1 MNRAPVRPAFSPKF
15 SGEEHCSSN
24 RFQREQIGYHSHLRI
39 PRCFSQARVYYMRV
53 LSSLSESEI
62 KNVLKI
68 RNGDPILPNE
78 PAGGLDDYNP
88 IRSIGCNFQSERPC
102 SWPTSDTW
110 KGSTGRGRC
119 ISRLHE
125 RYTLNADSVSDLSS
139 RERFFHCIYRA

>member
-1 MNRAPVRPAFSPKF
+1 
-15 SGEEHCSSN
+15 
-24 RFQREQIGYHSHLRI
+24 
-39 PRCFSQARVYYMRV
+39 MRV

-78 PAGGLDDYNP
+78 PTLVDLMIFNQLIDWLQLPVRKAVFLAYF
-88 IRSIGCNFQSERPC
+88 R
-102 SWPTSDTW
+102 DTTF

-125 RYTLNADSVSDLSS
+125 
-139 RERFFHCIYRA
+139 IYSQC